1 MSSRFLRGYTFVDY
15 ATQAYAAGVAVVI
28 LFFHNQTVPSWQW
41 LFAAHLAILALVHC
55 LIRLSPQHARPNART
70 PHSALRTPHSESPA
84 PHSALRTPHSG
95 SPTPAPVSRTPHHA
109 PRTTHHAPRT
119 PLHAPRTTHHA
130 PRSTLHALL
139 DFLRHFYPVLLF
151 AWFFAETGW
160 LNRMFFPEY
169 LDPTVI
175 RWEQALFGCQPS
187 LLFMEKLPYLVVSE
201 IFYAAYFSYYLM
213 IGGVGLA
220 LYLRNRQQF
229 FHYVSVVSFLFYVCY
244 TIFIVLPII
253 GPPLFF
259 REIHNLPPDL
269 QNLGAEHPYPQ
280 AIQSGV
286 FFNVIAWLY
295 RVFEAPGAALP
306 SSHVAVA
313 LCTVCFSFRYL
324 RPIRYL
330 HLTVA
335 ILLCLSTVYCRYHY
349 VLDVLTGIAIAAI
362 VIPLGNWLYQKA
374 EG

>member
-55 LIRLSPQHARPNART
+55 LIRLSPQHPQPTPNFERRTSNSELQT
-70 PHSALRTPHSESPA
+70 PHSALRTPHSESP
-84 PHSALRTPHSG
+84 
-95 SPTPAPVSRTPHHA
+95 TPAP
-109 PRTTHHAPRT
+109 APRT
-119 PLHAPRTTHHA
+119 PHPAPRTSAALRIRNTQYA
-130 PRSTLHALL
+130 IRPWPPLL
-139 DFLRHFYPVLLF
+139 DFFRHFYPVVLF

-160 LNRMFFPEY
+160 LNRMFFTEY

-187 LLFMEKLPYLVVSE
+187 LLFMEKLPYLAVSE

-269 QNLGAEHPYPQ
+269 QNLGAAHPYPK

-295 RVFEAPGAALP
+295 RVFEAPGAGLP

-349 VLDVLTGIAIAAI
+349 VLDVLTGIATAAI